1 MSFYDLAMVWRH
13 SPATGNALLVHLT
26 LADMAIDGL
35 VCASQGEIAILAR
48 CDVSTVSR
56 RIADLIEIGEEGELA
71 LEDIAA
77 NYLQLGRD
85 LQLDWLRAAIT
96 QLPRDNRWQSLARSA
111 LRDDLYRQHRSL
123 TQRALSVSQDA
134 GFVSQWLQQR
144 AAEVEACQQMFAEL
158 QSFETLDL
166 AMLSAGMRELN
177 KGGRVPSTYGC
188 THASH
193 G

>member
-1 MSFYDLAMVWRH
+1 YPQVARLEKRLTQPNVPAELASV
-13 SPATGNALLVHLT
+13 
-26 LADMAIDGL
+26 
-35 VCASQGEIAILAR
+35 LAR
-48 CDVSTVSR
+48 LEFAVPLM
-56 RIADLIEIGEEGELA
+56 DLIEIGEGGELA

-177 KGGRVPSTYGC
+177 N
-188 THASH
+188 HLLA
-193 G
+193 

>member
-1 MSFYDLAMVWRH
+1 M
-13 SPATGNALLVHLT
+13 
-26 LADMAIDGL
+26 
-35 VCASQGEIAILAR
+35 
-48 CDVSTVSR
+48 
-56 RIADLIEIGEEGELA
+56 
-71 LEDIAA
+71 AA

-123 TQRALSVSQDA
+123 TQSAMAVSQDA
-134 GFVSQWLQQR
+134 GFRAASGCKQR
-144 AAEVEACQQMFAEL
+144 AADVEACQQMFAEL

-177 KGGRVPSTYGC
+177 N
-188 THASH
+188 HLLA
-193 G
+193 